1 MKAVPLEEAGS
12 GVLSTAVLVVL
23 GVKTPGIP
31 ENKGGVTAT

>member
-12 GVLSTAVLVVL
+12 DVLSTTVLMVS

-31 ENKGGVTAT
+31 ESKGGVTTI